1 MNNNYIYSIKLK
13 FMSEAKTE
21 RIFERIVDI
30 NLTNDDLIIEY
41 QTSNYESI
49 RNLLK
54 GASKTNKGGTGKP
67 EHIIQHKLTPD
78 LLIITEGKK
87 NNLKHES
94 NELNYPVEY
103 AVDGVIHYS
112 SFVSKEYD
120 VISIAFS
127 GDKESNLK
135 ISYFFQPKNCKIEKI
150 ETNVPLTIEELIQNY
165 KKSEYKLSQDYDKLL
180 KYLGE
185 LNNQLHGKKIME
197 MQRSFLISA
206 VLIALDNK
214 EFRDNFICYNENLP
228 DLLIQS
234 VDLIL
239 GKLKINDFQKQ
250 KLISHLNFIKDDGL
264 FNYSILKDIII
275 GVEKNIKRYVETYKY
290 NDILMDFHNQTLQYA
305 NNEKGLGI
313 VLTPHHYTDFLCDI
327 LDVNENSILLD
338 GCCGTAGFLISGLKK
353 MRTQNPNKPLEEFSE
368 NFIGIEY
375 QPHIWAL
382 SMFNFILHGVI
393 SPYIYSGDTFDEEI
407 IKKVSKIKPDIGFLN
422 PPYKSDKKNDR
433 EELEFVINQ
442 LEEMRSGGVVAAV
455 LPMSSALNPNGK
467 ITELK
472 KRLLSK
478 HKLLACFSNPDELFY
493 NTTATVVTCV
503 MIFQAHIPHP
513 KNYKTFFGYFKDDG
527 FEKRKNK
534 GRIDVNKKWEKI
546 KEFWVSTYRNREE
559 KLGISVFK
567 EISFDDD
574 WCAEAHL
581 PTDISKLN
589 NNIFSQRLRNYL
601 SFLIKEN
608 HFDLFDN
615 IAISSQLDEICISGV
630 KSWKEFNLSDLF
642 EINKGKRLTKFQ
654 MNPGNN
660 YFISSSEFN
669 NGLTGKISEEPIF
682 SGNCLTVNYDGSV
695 AESFYQPFNFWALD
709 SVNVLYSKFELNTLR
724 GIFISSIITNEKFR
738 FNYGRKWTSGLMK
751 KSKIFLPSTNG
762 DVDFE
767 FIDEFMNNLNY
778 RKR

>member
-1 MNNNYIYSIKLK
+1 
-13 FMSEAKTE
+13 MSEAKAE
-21 RIFERIVDI
+21 RIFEKIVDI
-30 NLTNDDLIIEY
+30 SLNDDDLIVEY
-41 QTSNYESI
+41 QTSNFEI
-49 RNLLK
+49 IQNLLK
-54 GASKTNKGGTGKP
+54 GASKTKKGGGGRP
-67 EHIIQHKLTPD
+67 EHIIQHKLSPD

-87 NNLKHES
+87 DISKHES
-94 NELNYPVEY
+94 VELTYPAEY

-112 SFVSKEYD
+112 SFISKEYD

-127 GDKESNLK
+127 GNNERNFK
-135 ISYFFQPKNCKIEKI
+135 ISYFFQPKNGKIEVI
-150 ETNVPLTIEELIQNY
+150 ETSVPLTIKELIQNY

-180 KYLGE
+180 QYLSE
-185 LNNQLHGKKIME
+185 LNNQLHSKKIME

-206 VLIALDNK
+206 VLIALDDQ
-214 EFRDNFICYNENLP
+214 EFRNNFVRYQENLP

-234 VDLIL
+234 VDIIF
-239 GKLKINDFQKQ
+239 GKLKIDDFQKQ
-250 KLISHLNFIKDDGL
+250 KLISHLNFIKDGGL
-264 FNYSILKDIII
+264 FSNSILKEIII

-327 LDVNENSILLD
+327 LDVNESSILLD

-353 MRTQNPNKPLEEFSE
+353 MRTKNPNKPLEEFSE
-368 NFIGIEY
+368 KFVGVEY

-382 SMFNFILHGVI
+382 SMFNFILHGVV
-393 SPYIYSGDTFDEEI
+393 PQYIYSGDTFDKEI
-407 IKKVSKIKPDIGFLN
+407 IEKVSNLKPDIGFLN
-422 PPYKSDKKNDR
+422 PPYKSDKKKDK

-442 LEEMRSGGVVAAV
+442 LEEMRSGGIVAAV
-455 LPMSSALNPNGK
+455 LPMSSALNPNSK
-467 ITELK
+467 ITNLK
-472 KRLLSK
+472 KQLLSK

-546 KEFWVSTYRNREE
+546 KEFWINTYRNREE
-559 KLGISVFK
+559 MMNVSICK
-567 EISFDDD
+567 EVTFDDD

-589 NNIFSQRLRNYL
+589 NNIFSQRVRNYL

-608 HFDLFDN
+608 YFDLFEDITKN
-615 IAISSQLDEICISGV
+615 LQLSEICISEV
-630 KSWKEFNLSDLF
+630 KSWKEFNLFDLF
-642 EINKGKRLTKFQ
+642 EINKGKRLTKSQ
-654 MNPGNN
+654 MILGNTH
-660 YFISSSEFN
+660 FISSSEFN
-669 NGLTGKISEEPIF
+669 NGLTNKISEEPIF

-724 GIFISSIITNEKFR
+724 GVFISTIITNEKFR

-751 KSKIFLPSTNG
+751 KSKIFLPSIDGNI
-762 DVDFE
+762 DFE
-767 FIDEFMNNLNY
+767 FIDNFMNNLNY